1 MPVLTN
7 ASETQ
12 ADETP
17 RCRLCD
23 AVLATEAMAGPK
35 CGLPVRR
42 RSRDP
47 VDVRPMDVALSIV
60 MAIIAAVLTV
70 PITCSVTASLILS
83 GNFRGLGDDLLLI
96 VCWNCV
102 IVGLPVVILIRRWIW
117 RVRRG
122 DFERAWMWR
131 DYWWFQLLA
140 FSPVIGGLF
149 ALWLFSGIMDFVL
162 RLVG

>member
-1 MPVLTN
+1 MATAIIP
-7 ASETQ
+7 SETD
-12 ADETP
+12 ATDIP

-23 AVLATEAMAGPK
+23 AVLTTEATTCPK
-35 CGLPVRR
+35 CGLLVRR
-42 RSRDP
+42 RTSAP
-47 VDVRPMDVALSIV
+47 VEVRPLDVALSIV
-60 MAIIAAVLTV
+60 MAIVAAVLTE
-70 PITCSVTASLILS
+70 PITCSVTAGLILS

-149 ALWLFSGIMDFVL
+149 ALWLFSGMMDFVL